1 MIIYNVTVKIEPG
14 IQKEWET
21 WMRSVHIPDVMATGH
36 FNDAQLRKLL
46 YLEDDG
52 VSYSVQYRCESMAD
66 LEAYQSQ
73 HAERLQA
80 EHATRFKNKYVAFR
94 TLMHQLEEF

>member
-1 MIIYNVTVKIEPG
+1 M
-14 IQKEWET
+14 Q
-21 WMRSVHIPDVMATGH
+21 SVHIPDVMATGH
-36 FNDAQLRKLL
+36 FKDAQLRKLL

-52 VSYSVQYRCESMAD
+52 VSYSVQYRCGSMAD

-73 HAERLQA
+73 HAQRLQA
-80 EHATRFKNKYVAFR
+80 EHSNRYKNKYVAFR